1 MTFQYRLTGAISAV
15 ALGVLSAGAA
25 HAGGLEANGY
35 DWDLLFDSGTYAA
48 KASTSYV
55 HVNHDLG
62 NTTLDPSGSTVASS
76 LDRVY
81 FNVGAK
87 GDLFDNA
94 SCLVSGQNPWG
105 SGTERTNLYAAQTG
119 QAVREQL
126 HSVDLGLTCAVGVEL
141 GAGVVSVIGGVSAQ
155 QLRYEADIPTS
166 VSTST
171 PLSIDGWG
179 TGWRAGV
186 AYEIEEY
193 ALRVSAIYNAAVDYN
208 LEGTAFGGAA
218 SADVTAP
225 QTFEVKAQT
234 GIAPGWLAMASVKWI
249 DWSTIQ
255 SLDVTTVG
263 APLSSDYSYRDGWTV
278 SAGVGHQLTPDLT
291 VLGRVTW
298 DRGTSTPGAGG
309 VLVAGSQTDRWG
321 LALGA
326 AYDAAE
332 GVQFSGGVSLS
343 TLAGGSNA
351 AGESWDRGYVIAV
364 SGGFK
369 GTF

>member
-1 MTFQYRLTGAISAV
+1 MRLDYLAGAISAA
-15 ALGVLSAGAA
+15 ALGVFGAGAA
-25 HAGGLEANGY
+25 YAGGLEANGY
-35 DWDLLFDSGTYAA
+35 DWDLLFDPGTYAA
-48 KASTSYV
+48 RASTSYV
-55 HVNHDLG
+55 HVNHEIS
-62 NTTLDPSGSTVASS
+62 NTAYDPSGGTVASS

-87 GDLFDNA
+87 GDLFDNT
-94 SCLVSGQNPWG
+94 SCLVSAQNPWG
-105 SGTERTNLYAAQTG
+105 SGTERDTTYAAVTT
-119 QAVREQL
+119 QAARERL
-126 HSVDLGLTCAVGVEL
+126 HSIDLGLTCAFGIEL
-141 GAGVVSVIGGVSAQ
+141 GAGVVSVIGGISAQ

-166 VSTST
+166 PTTTT

-193 ALRVSAIYNAAVDYN
+193 ALRVSAIYNAAVDHN
-208 LEGTAFGGAA
+208 LNGSAFGGDAT
-218 SADVTAP
+218 ADVTAP
-225 QTFEVKAQT
+225 QTVEIKAQT

-249 DWSTIQ
+249 DWSIIET
-255 SLDVTTVG
+255 LDVDTLAGTI
-263 APLSSDYSYRDGWTV
+263 SSDYFYRDGWAV
-278 SAGVGHQLTPDLT
+278 SAGIGHQLTPDLT

-298 DRGTSTPGAGG
+298 DRGTSTPGDSD

-321 LALGA
+321 LTLGA

-343 TLAGGSNA
+343 TLADGTNA
-351 AGESWDRGYVIAV
+351 AGESWDRGYVLAV